1 MFFTIA
7 SVVMLLVTACNPD
20 EGGNA
25 VKFSVDQNKIEAP
38 ASGGVYQIAVTSA
51 SASRAVVT
59 YNGAE
64 EDWIQL
70 LPATLKSSG
79 KIQVTIG
86 AYDNPL
92 EARTAV
98 ITIASGSESIEVQV
112 MQNPAEAITLER
124 STLVTLDEARSYAV
138 KVSSPAAWTATKSAG
153 ADWLTI
159 TESGATGETELV
171 VTTTATP
178 DYATKREAEITV
190 VSGTLETKLKVTQG
204 YGVLINGIIWGK
216 YDVGQPGQFCEDF
229 ETIPPVYQYN
239 TKTPYSIV
247 GFVSGGANSDMT
259 EPQGWDGTTY
269 NGADTWA
276 EENSPCPAGWRIP
289 TAAEMA
295 ALIGATYN
303 SGDMTMGT
311 ERKFTWGWYVNH
323 QGVYAGNA
331 ESASATRWDFKNN
344 IFMVYAGYRGQQ
356 VEDNTAWIFGYQTEA
371 DRVWRQTITRRPISQ
386 NWQRMSIVMSWTND
400 MGIWWMDN
408 PYAVAIRPVADLA
421 PSTAVE

>member
-1 MFFTIA
+1 MKKMFFTIA

-112 MQNPAEAITLER
+112 MQKPADTITLDR
-124 STLVTLDEARSYAV
+124 SSLVTIDEARSYAV
-138 KVSSPAAWTATKSAG
+138 KVSSTAAWTATKSAG

-190 VSGTLETKLKVTQG
+190 TSGTLEAKLKVTQG

-216 YDVGQPGQFCEDF
+216 YDVGRPGQFCESVED
-229 ETIPPVYQYN
+229 IPSVYQYN
-239 TKTPYSIV
+239 SNVPCSIPSACGPDTTIPE
-247 GFVSGGANSDMT
+247 GFSW
-259 EPQGWDGTTY
+259 EPY
-269 NGADTWA
+269 NGTDTWA
-276 EENSPCPAGWRIP
+276 DENNPCPDGWRIP
-289 TAAEMA
+289 TAEEFA
-295 ALIGATYN
+295 ALVGGTYN
-303 SGDMTMGT
+303 AAADTFVEQTKKYAYRWYYNTVGVFIGNENCDTASKDDMKG
-311 ERKFTWGWYVNH
+311 
-323 QGVYAGNA
+323 
-331 ESASATRWDFKNN
+331 N
-344 IFMVYAGYRGQQ
+344 IFMTRVSYREHTGIMP
-356 VEDNTAWIFGYQTEA
+356 EDW
-371 DRVWRQTITRRPISQ
+371 RVWRQTVTRPASH
-386 NWQRMSIVMSWTND
+386 NWSRACYVFAGNPGESATYGSGV
-400 MGIWWMDN
+400 GFFDN
-408 PYAVAIRPVADLA
+408 PAAFAIRPVADLA
-421 PSTAVE
+421 PSAVVE